1 MTERCEQCLTQ
12 GITLLPQRWGYYFKE
27 KELSGINRLPR
38 EGYIYILDNNNKWY
52 GYVVTEGRYLKGFTV
67 TGVSSPP
74 PLAKEP
80 DLPYKDSTCLKGGN
94 CVVLNSFIRIANPN
108 KEIETL
114 WCAYSP
120 VKWTKKVLDRHKNN
134 TDGAKTNNMIKVPI
148 SATKSK
154 STASLGVESQDAGS
168 YDLWRYDPDG
178 EGEEPITQYFATEYF
193 IKFIN
198 PFTKKPY
205 SPDKTSEFMNLRNEL
220 VKIDDSGNRVLS
232 IEFNDPVGK
241 LIDLNEFMIQAQLE
255 YQPSSS
261 AVQGYKVGKLIQ
273 NLRENIDAEAKRD
286 AQNYI
291 DKMKE
296 NTKYLQPIERWEGDG
311 PSEAERQRK
320 AQESQEGAARYIERQ
335 RQGAWSDYSSLIRE
349 AEMDRWLSKFEASL
363 KQRHSE
369 LDNIL
374 TKLSNKYISIFKSER
389 LQSMMTYCFDKDD
402 DTSRVYYTIIVQ
414 HFLGTTAN
422 IPMLADFYVGEINTK
437 SANDMSNYIAR
448 GLIFNQDEV
457 AQKIENISISSGW
470 DLSEVS
476 TVSWSALLY
485 AGSAA
490 IFDKYDAFAKKTKTL
505 VSLTEQLATPFLNI
519 LQNNKIIDKLRPS
532 RSHFLFGYHSEMGLF
547 YVTGYG
553 NYIQAKN
560 ALIEGIAKLSGQ
572 EVSKSKITD
581 SVEKAL
587 SSLGEKVDGKNK
599 ISKKFLY
606 FVKKERLDTSI
617 KVYSNSQKAPSDVA
631 KLKIDI
637 SATVYNEV
645 ALHQGHH
652 EKYKSFEEIIDRKI
666 ETANTRSYMGS
677 MLQGIACIFMVKALA
692 DSSDKMQDGSKAG
705 AGIAMLI
712 AGEVERRSNAAK
724 FRKTNL
730 EMMQSAG
737 KSIDAV
743 ELGRLTTTAGRFAMI
758 AGVLNIGGAVVF
770 AAWDIKSAYNSNEND
785 NTLSTGLYISS
796 AATGLASTAFL
807 VIGGVFATPGLILL
821 VGFIGINLA
830 IGFFVNTGIEN
841 WLQYGTWGNK
851 SSNWSIEHELEQYK
865 KALAGEDI
873 DLKDN

>member
-1 MTERCEQCLTQ
+1 MADNRCEQCLTE
-12 GITLLPQRWGYYFKE
+12 GITLLPLRWGCKFEEKDVKE
-27 KELSGINRLPR
+27 YNRLIR
-38 EGYIYILDNNNKWY
+38 EGYIYILDNRGKWY
-52 GYVVTEGRYLKGFTV
+52 GYVVTQGRYFKDFDV
-67 TGVSSPP
+67 KNV
-74 PLAKEP
+74 AKTP
-80 DLPYKDSTCLKGGN
+80 DLPLLDVTCFKGDN
-94 CVVLNSFIRIANPN
+94 CTALNSFIRIPNP
-108 KEIETL
+108 KRDITTL

-120 VKWTKKVLDRHKNN
+120 VKWTKAVIDRHQNN
-134 TDGAKTNNMIKVPI
+134 TDNAKTNNMIEVPV
-148 SATKSK
+148 SATQSK
-154 STASLGVESQDAGS
+154 NTSSLGTIELHNSGG
-168 YDLWRYDPDG
+168 YDLWQYIPHGG
-178 EGEEPITQYFATEYF
+178 EITQYYATEYF
-193 IKFIN
+193 GDIN
-198 PFTKKPY
+198 PFTNHPY
-205 SPDKTSEFMNLRNEL
+205 SPDKSSETNNLRDEL
-220 VKIDDSGNRVLS
+220 LKVEKNGARVLRVL
-232 IEFNDPVGK
+232 FNDAIGK
-241 LIDLNEFMIQAQLE
+241 LIDLNEFMIQAQLQ
-255 YQPSSS
+255 YQPPKS
-261 AVQGYKVGKLIQ
+261 AVQGYTVGRLIQ
-273 NLRENIDAEAKRD
+273 NLKENIDAKAKTD

-291 DKMKE
+291 DIMDKRTE
-296 NTKYLQPIERWEGDG
+296 HLQTIPRWEGDG
-311 PSEAERQRK
+311 PSEAEQR
-320 AQESQEGAARYIERQ
+320 AESQRREEGAARYIERQ
-335 RQGAWSDYSSLIRE
+335 RQGAWSDYSDLIRE
-349 AEMDRWLSKFEASL
+349 NEMDRWLLNFEASS
-363 KQRHSE
+363 KKRQTE

-374 TKLSNKYISIFKSER
+374 TSLATEYKIVFESEHLR
-389 LQSMMTYCFDKDD
+389 NMMTYCFDKKD
-402 DTSRVYYTIIVQ
+402 DTSRVHYTLTVQ

-422 IPMLADFYVGEINTK
+422 IPMLADFYAEQMNTK
-437 SANDMSNYIAR
+437 SANDMGNYIAR

-457 AQKIENISISSGW
+457 AQNVEAISTSSGL
-470 DLSEVS
+470 DLSDVS
-476 TVSWSALLY
+476 TVSWSGLLY
-485 AGSAA
+485 AGSAD
-490 IFDKYDAFAKKTKTL
+490 IFTKYDLLAKETKVI
-505 VSLTEQLATPFLNI
+505 VSLTEQLSTPFLNI
-519 LQNNKIIDKLRPS
+519 LQKNKIIDKLRPS

-560 ALIEGIAKLSGQ
+560 ALIKGISQLSGKSI
-572 EVSKSKITD
+572 SKSKITD

-617 KVYSNSQKAPSDVA
+617 KAYSNSQKAPSDLA

-712 AGEVERRSNAAK
+712 AGEVERSSNAAK